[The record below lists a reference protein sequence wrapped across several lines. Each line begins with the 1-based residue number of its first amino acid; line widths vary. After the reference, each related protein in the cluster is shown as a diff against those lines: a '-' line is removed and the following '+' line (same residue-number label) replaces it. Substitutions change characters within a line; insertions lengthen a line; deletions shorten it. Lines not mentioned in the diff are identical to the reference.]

1 MCGKKRIATKIPPA
15 GGGGSRKQT
24 FLSFVGAP
32 SGQRNANIF
41 SVSMQ
46 GTKASTKHNQPK
58 NNLNFT

>member
-32 SGQRNANIF
+32 SEIPIFFQFNARYK
-41 SVSMQ
+41 SKH
-46 GTKASTKHNQPK
+46 KAQPAK
-58 NNLNFT
+58 K